1 MIEKLNWKKVA
12 LKGLEGAVIAGGA
25 STAATGA
32 GTDVEA
38 IVTNLVCAAIGAAW
52 KAGRNWFDHRAD
64 GKRKK

>member
-1 MIEKLNWKKVA
+1 MEKLNWKKVA

-25 STAATGA
+25 STVATGA
-32 GTDVEA
+32 DVES

-52 KAGRNWFDHRAD
+52 KASANWWKHRN

>member
-1 MIEKLNWKKVA
+1 MDKLNWKKVA

-32 GTDVEA
+32 DVES

-52 KAGRNWFDHRAD
+52 KAGRNWFEHRP
-64 GKRKK
+64 GKRKR